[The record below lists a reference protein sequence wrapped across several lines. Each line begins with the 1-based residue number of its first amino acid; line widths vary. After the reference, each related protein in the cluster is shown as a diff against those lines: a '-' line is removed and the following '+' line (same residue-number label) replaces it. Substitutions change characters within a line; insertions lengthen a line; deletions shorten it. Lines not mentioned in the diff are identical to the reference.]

1 MFAFMENTHCPICQF
16 SDTKPI
22 FDNTLLKC
30 HNCGHGWANLQ
41 LDHAYLQQLY
51 AENYFKGE
59 EYADYLADKEILQMN
74 FGKRAQQIAKNAPA
88 PNDILEIGCAYGF
101 FQQTISQTF
110 KGVNYQGYDISQDA
124 IQYANQHFGP
134 HFSAE
139 NYLDVANSKTYDAVF
154 MWDVIEHLSDPGAF
168 IAKAHKECKPGA
180 MLYLTTGDFGALLP
194 RLQGKKWRMIHPPT
208 HLHYFTKKSMTALL
222 EKNGFEPVFF
232 KYPPVYRSLGL
243 IYFALFI
250 LNKKPSRFHQWM
262 YSKIPKAAAIPIN
275 TRDIFFVGAQKKKA

>member
-1 MFAFMENTHCPICQF
+1 
-16 SDTKPI
+16 
-22 FDNTLLKC
+22 
-30 HNCGHGWANLQ
+30 
-41 LDHAYLQQLY
+41 
-51 AENYFKGE
+51 
-59 EYADYLADKEILQMN
+59 MN

-88 PNDILEIGCAYGF
+88 PKDILEIGCAYGF

-124 IQYANQHFGP
+124 IAYANQHFGP

-139 NYLDVANSKTYDAVF
+139 NYLDAANSKTYDAVF

-168 IAKAHKECKPGA
+168 LAKAHKECKPGA

-194 RLQGKKWRMIHPPT
+194 RIKGKKWRMIHPPT

-222 EKNGFEPVFF
+222 EKHGFEPVFF

>member
-1 MFAFMENTHCPICQF
+1 MENTHCPICHF
-16 SDTKPI
+16 SDTQPI

-30 HNCGHGWANLQ
+30 QNCGHGWANLQ

-74 FGKRAQQIAKNAPA
+74 FSKRAKQIAQSAPA
-88 PNDILEIGCAYGF
+88 PKYLLEIGCAYGF
-101 FQQTISQTF
+101 FYETIQQQF
-110 KGVNYQGYDISQDA
+110 KDSRYQGYDISSDA
-124 IQYANQHFGP
+124 IQYAKQHYGP
-134 HFSAE
+134 YFSAE
-139 NYLDVANSKTYDAVF
+139 NYLDVANAQNYDAVF
-154 MWDVIEHLSDPGAF
+154 MWDVIEHLADPGAF
-168 IAKAHKECKPGA
+168 LAKAQKECKPGA

-222 EKNGFEPVFF
+222 KKHGFEPVFF
-232 KYPPVYRSLGL
+232 KYPPVFRSLGL

-250 LNKKPSRFHQWM
+250 LNKKQRRFHQWL
-262 YSKIPKAAAIPIN
+262 YRKIPKAAAIPIN
-275 TRDIFFVGAQKKKA
+275 TRDIFFVGAKKISA

>member
-1 MFAFMENTHCPICQF
+1 MENTHCPICHF
-16 SDTKPI
+16 SDTQPI

-30 HNCGHGWANLQ
+30 QNCGHGWANLQ

-74 FGKRAQQIAKNAPA
+74 FSKRAKQIAQSAPA
-88 PNDILEIGCAYGF
+88 PKYLLEIGCAYGF
-101 FQQTISQTF
+101 FYETIQQQF
-110 KGVNYQGYDISQDA
+110 KDSHYQGYDISSDA
-124 IQYANQHFGP
+124 IQYAKQHYGP
-134 HFSAE
+134 YFSAE
-139 NYLDVANSKTYDAVF
+139 NYLDVANAQNYDAVF
-154 MWDVIEHLSDPGAF
+154 MWDVIEHLADPGAF
-168 IAKAHKECKPGA
+168 LAKAQKECKPGA

-222 EKNGFEPVFF
+222 KKHGFEPVFF
-232 KYPPVYRSLGL
+232 KYPPVFRSLGL

-250 LNKKPSRFHQWM
+250 LNKKQRRFHQWL
-262 YSKIPKAAAIPIN
+262 YRKIPKAAAIPIN
-275 TRDIFFVGAQKKKA
+275 TRDIFFVGAKKISA

>member
-1 MFAFMENTHCPICQF
+1 MFAFMENMQCPICHF

-30 HNCGHGWANLQ
+30 QNCGHGWANLQ

-74 FGKRAQQIAKNAPA
+74 FGKRAKQIAKNAPA
-88 PNDILEIGCAYGF
+88 PKDILEIGCAYGF

-139 NYLDVANSKTYDAVF
+139 NYLDVANSMTYDAVF

-168 IAKAHKECKPGA
+168 IAKAQKECKPGA

-222 EKNGFEPVFF
+222 EKHGFEPVFF

-262 YSKIPKAAAIPIN
+262 YNKIPKAAAIPIN

>member
-1 MFAFMENTHCPICQF
+1 MFAFMENTHCPICHF
-16 SDTKPI
+16 SDTQPI

-30 HNCGHGWANLQ
+30 QNCGHGWANLQ

-74 FGKRAQQIAKNAPA
+74 FGKRAKQIAQNAPA
-88 PNDILEIGCAYGF
+88 PKNMLEIGCAYGF
-101 FQQTISQTF
+101 FYETIAQKF
-110 KGVNYQGYDISQDA
+110 KGVTYKGYDISQDA
-124 IQYANQHFGP
+124 IRYANQHFGP

-139 NYLDVANSKTYDAVF
+139 NYLEVAKHQPYDAVF

-168 IAKAHKECKPGA
+168 LAKAQKECEPGA

-208 HLHYFTKKSMTALL
+208 HLHYFTKKSMTVLL
-222 EKNGFEPVFF
+222 EKHGFEPVFF

-262 YSKIPKAAAIPIN
+262 YDKIPKAAAIPIN
-275 TRDIFFVGAQKKKA
+275 TRDIFFVGAKKITA

>member
-1 MFAFMENTHCPICQF
+1 MFAFMENTHCPICHF
-16 SDTKPI
+16 SDTQPI

-30 HNCGHGWANLQ
+30 QNCGHGWANLQ

-74 FGKRAQQIAKNAPA
+74 FSKRAKQIAQSAPA
-88 PNDILEIGCAYGF
+88 PKYLLEIGCAYGF
-101 FQQTISQTF
+101 FYETIQQQF
-110 KGVNYQGYDISQDA
+110 KDSHYQGYDISSDA
-124 IQYANQHFGP
+124 IQYAKQHYGP
-134 HFSAE
+134 YFSAE
-139 NYLDVANSKTYDAVF
+139 NYLDVANVQNYDAVF
-154 MWDVIEHLSDPGAF
+154 MWDVIEHLADPGAF
-168 IAKAHKECKPGA
+168 LAKAQKECKPGA

-222 EKNGFEPVFF
+222 KKHGFEPVFF
-232 KYPPVYRSLGL
+232 KYPPVFRSLGL

-250 LNKKPSRFHQWM
+250 LNKKQRRFHQWL
-262 YSKIPKAAAIPIN
+262 YRKIPKAAAIPIN
-275 TRDIFFVGAQKKKA
+275 TRDIFFVGAKKISA

>member
-1 MFAFMENTHCPICQF
+1 MENTHCPICHF
-16 SDTKPI
+16 SDTQPI

-30 HNCGHGWANLQ
+30 QNCGHGWANLQ

-74 FGKRAQQIAKNAPA
+74 FSKRAKQIAQSAPA
-88 PNDILEIGCAYGF
+88 PKYLLEIGCAYGF
-101 FQQTISQTF
+101 FYETIQQQF
-110 KGVNYQGYDISQDA
+110 KDSHYQGYDISSDA
-124 IQYANQHFGP
+124 IQYAKQHYGP
-134 HFSAE
+134 YFSAE
-139 NYLDVANSKTYDAVF
+139 NYLDVANVQNYDAVF
-154 MWDVIEHLSDPGAF
+154 MWDVIEHLADPGAF
-168 IAKAHKECKPGA
+168 LAKAQKECKPGA

-222 EKNGFEPVFF
+222 KKHGFEPVFF
-232 KYPPVYRSLGL
+232 KYPPVFRSLGL

-250 LNKKPSRFHQWM
+250 LNKKQRRFHQWL
-262 YSKIPKAAAIPIN
+262 YRKIPKAAAIPIN
-275 TRDIFFVGAQKKKA
+275 TRDIFFVGAKKISA

>member
-1 MFAFMENTHCPICQF
+1 MENTECPICN
-16 SDTKPI
+16 SKETKRI

-30 HNCGHGWANLQ
+30 QNCGHGWANLQ
-41 LDHAYLQQLY
+41 LDHAYLQDLY

-59 EYADYLADKEILQMN
+59 EYADYLADKEILQLN
-74 FGKRAQQIAKNAPA
+74 FAKRVKQIKKQHHALQNA
-88 PNDILEIGCAYGF
+88 LEIGCAYGF
-101 FQQTISQTF
+101 FFETLKKCCPNTH
-110 KGVNYQGYDISQDA
+110 YEGYDISQDA
-124 IQYANQHFGP
+124 IQYANQHYGP

-139 NYLDVANSKTYDAVF
+139 NYLEVSNAQTYDAVF

-168 IAKAHKECKPGA
+168 LAKAQKECKPGA
-180 MLYLTTGDFGALLP
+180 LLYLTTGDFGALLP

-222 EKNGFEPVFF
+222 NKHGFEPVFYQ
-232 KYPPVYRSLGL
+232 YPPVYRSLGL

-262 YSKIPKAAAIPIN
+262 YRQIPKAAAIPIN
-275 TRDIFFVGAQKKKA
+275 TRDIFFVGAKKITA

>member
-1 MFAFMENTHCPICQF
+1 MENTQCPICHF
-16 SDTKPI
+16 SDTQPI

-30 HNCGHGWANLQ
+30 QNCGHGWANLQ

-168 IAKAHKECKPGA
+168 IAKAQKECKPGA

-208 HLHYFTKKSMTALL
+208 HLHYFTKKSMTELL

-275 TRDIFFVGAQKKKA
+275 TRDIFFVGAQKK

>member
-1 MFAFMENTHCPICQF
+1 MFAFMENTHCPICHF
-16 SDTKPI
+16 SDTQPI

-30 HNCGHGWANLQ
+30 QNCGHGWANLQ

-74 FGKRAQQIAKNAPA
+74 FSKRAKQIAQSAPA
-88 PNDILEIGCAYGF
+88 PKYLLEIGCAYGF
-101 FQQTISQTF
+101 FYETIQQQF
-110 KGVNYQGYDISQDA
+110 KDSRYQGYDISSDA
-124 IQYANQHFGP
+124 IQYAKQHYGP
-134 HFSAE
+134 YFSAE
-139 NYLDVANSKTYDAVF
+139 NYLDVANVQNYDAVF
-154 MWDVIEHLSDPGAF
+154 MWDVIEHLADPGAF
-168 IAKAHKECKPGA
+168 LAKAQKECKPGA

-222 EKNGFEPVFF
+222 KKHGFEPVFF
-232 KYPPVYRSLGL
+232 KYPPVFRSLGL

-250 LNKKPSRFHQWM
+250 LNKKQRRFHQWL
-262 YSKIPKAAAIPIN
+262 YRKIPKAAAIPIN
-275 TRDIFFVGAQKKKA
+275 TRDIFFVGAKKISA

>member
-1 MFAFMENTHCPICQF
+1 MFAFMENTHCPICHF
-16 SDTKPI
+16 SDTQPI

-30 HNCGHGWANLQ
+30 QNCGHGWANLQ

-74 FGKRAQQIAKNAPA
+74 FSKRAKQIAQSAPA
-88 PNDILEIGCAYGF
+88 PKYLLEIGCAYGF
-101 FQQTISQTF
+101 FYETIQQQF
-110 KGVNYQGYDISQDA
+110 KDSRYQGYDISSDA
-124 IQYANQHFGP
+124 IQYAKQHYGP
-134 HFSAE
+134 YFSAE
-139 NYLDVANSKTYDAVF
+139 NYLDVANAQNYDAVF
-154 MWDVIEHLSDPGAF
+154 MWDVIEHLADPGAF
-168 IAKAHKECKPGA
+168 LAKAQKECKPGA

-222 EKNGFEPVFF
+222 KKHGFEPVFF
-232 KYPPVYRSLGL
+232 KYPPVFRSLGL

-250 LNKKPSRFHQWM
+250 LNKKQRRFHQWL
-262 YSKIPKAAAIPIN
+262 YRKIPKAAAIPIN
-275 TRDIFFVGAQKKKA
+275 TRDIFFVGAKKISA

>member
-1 MFAFMENTHCPICQF
+1 MFAFMENTHCPICHF
-16 SDTKPI
+16 SKTEAI

-30 HNCGHGWANLQ
+30 QSCGHAWANLQ
-41 LDHAYLQQLY
+41 LDHTYLQELY
-51 AENYFKGE
+51 AANYFKGE

-74 FGKRAQQIAKNAPA
+74 FKRRLQQIAKNAPE
-88 PNDILEIGCAYGF
+88 PKEILEIGCAYGF
-101 FQQTISQTF
+101 FYETIQQQF
-110 KGVNYQGYDISQDA
+110 KSVNYQGYDISKNA
-124 IQYANQHFGP
+124 IHYANEHFGP
-134 HFSAE
+134 YFSAE
-139 NYLDVANSKTYDAVF
+139 NYLEQNNSKTYDAVF
-154 MWDVIEHLSDPGAF
+154 MWDVIEHLADPGAF
-168 IAKAHKECKPGA
+168 LAKASKEAKPGA

-222 EKNGFEPVFF
+222 TAHGFEPVFF

-250 LNKKPSRFHQWM
+250 LNKKPKRFHQWM

-275 TRDIFFVGAQKKKA
+275 TRDIFFVGAIKMKA

>member
-1 MFAFMENTHCPICQF
+1 MFAFMENTHCPICHF
-16 SDTKPI
+16 SDTQPI

-30 HNCGHGWANLQ
+30 QNCGHGWANLQ

-74 FGKRAQQIAKNAPA
+74 FSKRAKQIAQSAPA
-88 PNDILEIGCAYGF
+88 PKYLLEIGCAYGF
-101 FQQTISQTF
+101 FYETIQQQF
-110 KGVNYQGYDISQDA
+110 KDSHYQGYDISSDA
-124 IQYANQHFGP
+124 IQYAKQHYGP
-134 HFSAE
+134 YFSAE
-139 NYLDVANSKTYDAVF
+139 NYLDVANAQNYDAVF
-154 MWDVIEHLSDPGAF
+154 MWDVIEHLADPGAF
-168 IAKAHKECKPGA
+168 LAKAQKECKPGA

-222 EKNGFEPVFF
+222 KKHGFEPVFF
-232 KYPPVYRSLGL
+232 QYPPVFRSLGL

-250 LNKKPSRFHQWM
+250 LNKKQRRFHQWL
-262 YSKIPKAAAIPIN
+262 YRKIPKAAAIPIN
-275 TRDIFFVGAQKKKA
+275 TRDIFFVGAKKISA

>member
-1 MFAFMENTHCPICQF
+1 MFAFMENTQCPICHF
-16 SDTKPI
+16 SDTQPI

-30 HNCGHGWANLQ
+30 QNCGHGWANLQ

-168 IAKAHKECKPGA
+168 IAKAQKECKPGA

-208 HLHYFTKKSMTALL
+208 HLHYFTKKSMTELL

-275 TRDIFFVGAQKKKA
+275 TRDIFFVGAQKK